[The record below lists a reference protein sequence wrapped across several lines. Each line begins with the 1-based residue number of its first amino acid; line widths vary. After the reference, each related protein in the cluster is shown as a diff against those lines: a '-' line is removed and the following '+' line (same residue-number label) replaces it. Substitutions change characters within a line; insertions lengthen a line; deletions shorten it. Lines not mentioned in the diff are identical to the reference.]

1 MNDTRI
7 DDDRRRLNR
16 TLLAAPFATASVAT
30 VLSGCRDDAQ
40 RIEDVSKLE
49 WTDVADAQ
57 RPTTT
62 AAVSALLRRDARPV
76 SIGGGRYSMGG
87 QVAWP
92 DSLHLDMRAMRR
104 LVALDVANRRVR
116 VQAGM
121 RWRDLQALIDPH
133 DLSVA
138 IMQSY
143 SNFTVGGSLSVNC
156 HGRYVGRGPLVN
168 SLRALQLVTA
178 EGETLELDRDT
189 HAELFRAVVGGYGGL
204 GVVTEAE
211 FDLEPNTRIVRD
223 AEYVALEDY
232 PAWFRTHVRD
242 DADAVLHNADLV
254 PPRFDRPVAIT
265 WRRTDAPITLSERLI
280 PEDRRYGRDQNLI
293 WAASEL
299 PIGEDVRDRKLT
311 RRQLIEHPVV
321 WRNREASLDADALE
335 PRTRLFS
342 TYLLQEYFI
351 PVAQFGDF
359 VAAMRRILIDAQ
371 ANVLNVSI
379 RHSPADRTSVLSW
392 APHEVFSFVL
402 YYKQRSH
409 RWADDEAARW
419 TRRLIDAA
427 LDHGGRYY
435 LPYRLHAT
443 AKQFLRA
450 YPEAEA
456 YAALKA
462 TADPQRRFRNRLL
475 ETYLPR

>member
-7 DDDRRRLNR
+7 DTGRRRFNR
-16 TLLAAPFATASVAT
+16 AVLAAPIAGA
-30 VLSGCRDDAQ
+30 LSACGDDAH
-40 RIEDVSKLE
+40 RIEDVTRLE
-49 WTDVADAQ
+49 WTDVADAK

-62 AAVSALLRRDARPV
+62 TAVSDALRRSASPV

-92 DSLHLDMRAMRR
+92 DSLHLDMRALRR
-104 LVALDVANRRVR
+104 LVKLDVANRRVR

-121 RWRDLQALIDPH
+121 RWRDLQTLIDPH

-156 HGRYVGRGPLVN
+156 HGRYVGRGPLIN
-168 SLRALQLVTA
+168 SVRALQLITA
-178 EGETLELDRDT
+178 QGETLELDRDN
-189 HAELFRAVVGGYGGL
+189 HADLFRAVVGGYGGL

-211 FDLEPNTRIVRD
+211 LDLETNTRIARE
-223 AEYVALEDY
+223 AEYVALDDY
-232 PAWFRTHVRD
+232 PAWFRAHVRD
-242 DADAVLHNADLV
+242 DADAVLHNADLM
-254 PPRFDRPVAIT
+254 PPRFDRPLAIT
-265 WRRTDAPITLSERLI
+265 WRRTEAPVTQAERLI
-280 PEDRRYGRDQNLI
+280 PEDRRYSRDQSLI

-311 RRQLIEHPVV
+311 RRQLTEHPVV

-335 PRTRLFS
+335 PRTRAFS

-351 PVAQFGDF
+351 PVAQFRDF
-359 VAAMRRILIDAQ
+359 AATMRKILIDAQ
-371 ANVLNVSI
+371 VNALNVSI
-379 RHSPADRTSVLSW
+379 RHSPADRTSLLSW
-392 APHEVFSFVL
+392 APNEVFSFVL

-409 RWADDEAARW
+409 RWADEEAARW
-419 TRRLIDAA
+419 TQRLVDAA
-427 LDHGGRYY
+427 LDNGGRYY

-443 AKQFLRA
+443 PEQFLRA

-456 YAALKA
+456 FAALKA
-462 TADPQRRFRNRLL
+462 RYDPNRRFRNKLL
-475 ETYLPR
+475 ERYLPR